1 MKKEKQNMKKED
13 LKTNESAPVEA
24 VTENAA
30 ETVADKEPKAKK
42 TKEPK
47 VKKEKKSKKSKMPE
61 GYIGR
66 FLV

>member
-13 LKTNESAPVEA
+13 LKTNESIPVEA
-24 VTENAA
+24 AT
-30 ETVADKEPKAKK
+30 DKEPKVKK

-66 FLV
+66 PKPMKVKRK